1 MIEEGLLLPMN
12 VLLQG
17 QKLTLLD
24 PEMWFLRGN
33 ENKDVTLVITIGN
46 NHQKLMVVE
55 DILLLIDRS
64 QIEVTA
70 GKVIYHP
77 LRIDILSKL
86 LAFIDES
93 TGSVERST
101 MSCLLMP
108 CPLHQKL
115 CYSVKLQVKPGF

>member
-93 TGSVERST
+93 TGSVEREHHE
-101 MSCLLMP
+101 LFADAL
-108 CPLHQKL
+108 PLHQKL

>member
-1 MIEEGLLLPMN
+1 
-12 VLLQG
+12 
-17 QKLTLLD
+17 
-24 PEMWFLRGN
+24 
-33 ENKDVTLVITIGN
+33 
-46 NHQKLMVVE
+46 MVVE

-93 TGSVERST
+93 TGSVERNT